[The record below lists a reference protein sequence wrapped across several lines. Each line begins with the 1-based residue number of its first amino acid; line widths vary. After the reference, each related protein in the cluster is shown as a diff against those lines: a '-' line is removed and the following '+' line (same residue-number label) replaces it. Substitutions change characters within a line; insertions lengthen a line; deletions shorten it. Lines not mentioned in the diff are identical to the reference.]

1 MDPEQIAALKQELA
15 DLKAERASLKKA
27 LDQRETD
34 NKAERDKVKALQTE
48 LDDTKAKLPPEGSRV
63 LTPDEATAL
72 MAYEELGKPDL
83 LKVKL
88 EDYDR
93 ATGEATALK
102 RRELVDKA
110 SRDPQNET
118 AYRYRPSVLERL
130 LADATLTKTDK
141 GYQVR
146 VGEAEKSLEKWLEE
160 DQADF
165 MPAVT
170 AAQPGTPAVKQPG
183 PRTNPVTPTVE
194 DAAKAKAASGD
205 YHA

>member
-48 LDDTKAKLPPEGSRV
+48 LDAVKEQLPPEGAV
-63 LTPDEATAL
+63 ILTGDDAKTHQ
-72 MAYEELGKPDL
+72 AYVALGKPDL

-93 ATGEATALK
+93 ATGEAAALK
-102 RRELVDKA
+102 RRELVDQA
-110 SRDPQNET
+110 ARDPQNET
-118 AYRYRPSVLERL
+118 AYRYKPSVLERL

-160 DQADF
+160 EQADF

-170 AAQPGTPAVKQPG
+170 ATQPGTPAVKQPG